1 MKIKYIEILQRDYWE
16 GDELR
21 GEDNIRSGIFKHFYV
36 KKDDYYKV
44 IKQAKTFHQIFEE
57 VIREELKMSW
67 GRYTCEILEG
77 AEDGN
82 EELIKL
88 HNELVR
94 KAKGTIKDTIE
105 FECEASYPLGTK
117 VPEGYIEVKITSEK
131 LYLTKEVGIEQKG
144 EKNDNKR
151 FTG

>member
-36 KKDDYYKV
+36 KKDDYEV

-57 VIREELKMSW
+57 VIREELKMGW
-67 GRYTCEILEG
+67 GQYACEVLEG

-94 KAKGTIKDTIE
+94 KAKSKIKDIIE

-117 VPEGYIEVKITSEK
+117 VPEGYVEVKIPSGK
-131 LYLTKEVGIEQKG
+131 LYLLKEVEIE
-144 EKNDNKR
+144 
-151 FTG
+151 